1 METMIINKETAEVQ
15 ITFSTEQTEKFLTD
29 NNISTEDVI
38 ITSCTENETDI
49 DLLLYPNADKT
60 RPFDFVAEY
69 SEDLLNS
76 DITGNVKYSF
86 V

>member
-38 ITSCTENETDI
+38 ITSCTENETDT

-69 SEDLLNS
+69 TEDLLNS